1 MFNKMKIAPKLM
13 TAFGT
18 LLILTLTVGMVGYVG
33 MKKILSRVEVSQK
46 VTAMLHLLQEAQGAE
61 KGFALSGDSAQAEL
75 LRKRLAEMTALAEE
89 VERLP
94 AATQVKGEM
103 GKVRK
108 AAADYRGEFELYV
121 QSETLKSA
129 AMEEMKSSS
138 NVALRALTQVRED
151 QVEAVEDL
159 RDDQED
165 YHLWQYDQLMAE
177 RHGWVEATDRMLL
190 LFTDSRKFEKEFF
203 LSRDEKYLER
213 SRATMQGVQD
223 TADALIAGLED
234 EDSVTNLKSMKD
246 ALDQFT
252 SKYAEFVDQLAAQQ
266 ELIAQMQTQAQAT
279 VAACDAA
286 VKIQKSGM
294 LAMVRQATAA
304 LWVGVLVA
312 LVLGA
317 LLALRIALG
326 IQRPLA
332 KVVGMIG
339 ELEKGHLDTRLNL
352 DLGDEVG
359 MLARTMDDFAES
371 LQGEVVLPLERLA
384 NGDLDFEVHPRDDGD
399 SLRHALGKVRHDLN
413 ELIGQVQAVGDQIA
427 SGSTQV
433 ADSSQS
439 LSQGATEQASSLEEI
454 SASMNEMA
462 NRTKTNAENAGK
474 ANRNSDEARDSAQK
488 CNAQMG
494 QMVAAMED
502 MRRSGADISRIIKTI
517 DEIAFQTNLLAL
529 NAAVEAARAGQHGK
543 GFAVVAE
550 EVRNLAARS
559 ANAARETADL
569 IAGTV
574 AKTENGA
581 RLAEETARALGRIV
595 TQTTQVSELVNA
607 IATASSDQAL
617 GISEVNQGLSQ
628 IDQVTQMNTANA
640 EETAAAAEE
649 LSSMVAHL
657 KLMLGRFHLA
667 GSGGPTYALSASD
680 ESEENE
686 PMIALDSPPKE
697 DDDELWGM

>member
-13 TAFGT
+13 TAFGV
-18 LLILTLTVGMVGYVG
+18 LLILTLAVGMVGYVG
-33 MKKILSRVEVSQK
+33 MKKIIGRVEVSQK
-46 VTAMLHLLQEAQGAE
+46 VTGMLNLLQEAQGAE
-61 KGFALSGDSAQAEL
+61 KSFALNGDGAQAEL
-75 LRKRLAEMTALAEE
+75 VRKRLAEMTALAEE
-89 VERLP
+89 IERLP

-108 AAADYRGEFELYV
+108 AAADYRAEFDLYV
-121 QSETLKSA
+121 QSEALKNA

-159 RDDQED
+159 RDDQEE
-165 YHLWQYDQLMAE
+165 YHLWQYDQLMVE

-213 SRATMQGVQD
+213 SRVTMQGVQD
-223 TADALIAGLED
+223 TADTLIAGLED
-234 EDSVTNLKSMKD
+234 EESIANLQSMKA

-252 SKYAEFVDQLAAQQ
+252 AKYSEFVDQLAEQQ
-266 ELIAQMQTQAQAT
+266 ELIAQMQTQAEGT

-286 VKIQKSGM
+286 VKIQKAGM
-294 LAMVRQATAA
+294 LSLVTRSTTA
-304 LWVGVLVA
+304 LWIGVLVA

-326 IQRPLA
+326 IQRPLS

-352 DLGDEVG
+352 NLGDEVG

-413 ELIGQVQAVGDQIA
+413 ELIGQVQSVGDQIA

-474 ANRNSDEARDSAQK
+474 ANRNSEEARDSAQK

-494 QMVAAMED
+494 QMVAAMEE

-574 AKTENGA
+574 SKTENGV
-581 RLAEETARALGRIV
+581 RLADETARALGQIV
-595 TQTTQVSELVNA
+595 NQISEVSDLVGA

-667 GSGGPTYALSASD
+667 GSGDSGYALSAPAERD
-680 ESEENE
+680 ENE
-686 PMIALDSPPKE
+686 PMIALDSPPQE
-697 DDDELWGM
+697 DEDELWGM

>member
-1 MFNKMKIAPKLM
+1 MFNQMKIAPKLM
-13 TAFGT
+13 TAFGV
-18 LLILTLTVGMVGYVG
+18 LLLLTLVVGLVGYTG
-33 MKKILSRVEVSQK
+33 MKKIISRVEVSQR
-46 VTAMLHLLQEAQGAE
+46 VTAMLHQLQEAQGAE
-61 KGFALSGDSAQAEL
+61 KNFALTADPAQAEL
-75 LRKRLAEMTALAEE
+75 VRQGLAEMTALAEK
-89 VERLP
+89 VEAMP
-94 AATQVKGEM
+94 AAELVKGQM
-103 GKVRK
+103 GKVRE
-108 AAADYRGEFELYV
+108 AAREYQAEFDEYV
-121 QSETLKSA
+121 RSEALKSA

-138 NVALRALTQVRED
+138 NVALRALTLVRED

-165 YHLWQYDQLMAE
+165 YHLWQYDELLAE
-177 RHGWVEATDRMLL
+177 RYGWVEATDRMLL
-190 LFTDSRKFEKEFF
+190 LFTDARKFEKEFF
-203 LSRDEKYLER
+203 LSREARYLER
-213 SRATMQGVQD
+213 SQKTMQGVVD
-223 TADALIAGLED
+223 TADDLIGRLSD
-234 EDSVTNLKSMKD
+234 EDSIANLNDMKA
-246 ALDQFT
+246 ALAQFT
-252 SKYAEFVDQLAAQQ
+252 DKYAEFVRQLEEQR
-266 ELIAQMQTQAQAT
+266 ELIAQMKERAEAT
-279 VAACDAA
+279 IAACDEA
-286 VKIQKSGM
+286 VRIQKEGM
-294 LAMVRQATAA
+294 LALVAKSTTAVWAGLSGA
-304 LWVGVLVA
+304 LVIGVL
-312 LVLGA
+312 
-317 LLALRIALG
+317 LAVRIALG

-332 KVVGMIG
+332 KVVAMIG
-339 ELEKGHLDTRLNL
+339 ELEKGHLETRLNL
-352 DLGDEVG
+352 HLGDEVG
-359 MLARTMDDFAES
+359 ILARTMDNFADS
-371 LQGEVVLPLERLA
+371 LQQEVVLPLERLA
-384 NGDLDFEVHPRDDGD
+384 GGDLDFEVHPRDDGD
-399 SLRHALGKVRHDLN
+399 TLRHALGKVRNDLD

-474 ANRNSDEARDSAQK
+474 ANRNSDEARDSAVK
-488 CNAQMG
+488 CNAQMS
-494 QMVAAMED
+494 QMVAAMEE

-569 IAGTV
+569 ISGTV
-574 AKTENGA
+574 AKTENGV
-581 RLAEETARALGRIV
+581 RLADETARALGRIV
-595 TQTTQVSELVNA
+595 NQITEVSDLVGA

-640 EETAAAAEE
+640 EQTAAAAEE

-667 GSGGPTYALSASD
+667 GSGGSGYAPSGPE
-680 ESEENE
+680 ESEDE
-686 PMIALDSPPKE
+686 PMIALDAPPKE
-697 DDDELWGM
+697 DKDGLWGM

>member
-13 TAFGT
+13 TAFGV
-18 LLILTLTVGMVGYVG
+18 LLILTLAVGMVGYVG
-33 MKKILSRVEVSQK
+33 MKKIIGRVEVSQK
-46 VTAMLHLLQEAQGAE
+46 VTGMLNLLQEAQGAE
-61 KGFALSGDSAQAEL
+61 KSFALNGDGAQAEL
-75 LRKRLAEMTALAEE
+75 VRKRLAEMTALAEE
-89 VERLP
+89 IERLP

-108 AAADYRGEFELYV
+108 AAADYRAEFDLYV
-121 QSETLKSA
+121 QSEALKNA

-159 RDDQED
+159 RDDQEE
-165 YHLWQYDQLMAE
+165 YHLWQYDQLMVE

-213 SRATMQGVQD
+213 SRVTMQGVQD
-223 TADALIAGLED
+223 TADTLIAGLED
-234 EDSVTNLKSMKD
+234 EESIANLQSMKA

-252 SKYAEFVDQLAAQQ
+252 AKYSEFVDQLAEQQ
-266 ELIAQMQTQAQAT
+266 ELIAQMQTQAEGT

-286 VKIQKSGM
+286 VKIQKAGM
-294 LAMVRQATAA
+294 LSLVTRSTTA

-326 IQRPLA
+326 IQRPLS

-352 DLGDEVG
+352 NLGDEVG

-413 ELIGQVQAVGDQIA
+413 ELIGQVQSVGDQIA

-474 ANRNSDEARDSAQK
+474 ANRNSEEARDSAQK

-494 QMVAAMED
+494 QMVAAMEE

-574 AKTENGA
+574 SKTENGV
-581 RLAEETARALGRIV
+581 RLADETARALGQIV
-595 TQTTQVSELVNA
+595 NQISEVSDLVGA

-667 GSGGPTYALSASD
+667 GSGDSGYALSAPAERD
-680 ESEENE
+680 ENE
-686 PMIALDSPPKE
+686 PMIALDSPPQE
-697 DDDELWGM
+697 DEDELWGM

>member
-1 MFNKMKIAPKLM
+1 MFNRMKIAPKLM
-13 TAFGT
+13 MAFGV
-18 LLILTLTVGMVGYVG
+18 LLILTLVVGMVGYVG
-33 MKKILSRVEVSQK
+33 MKKIIGRVEVSQK
-46 VTAMLHLLQEAQGAE
+46 VTAMLHLLQAAQGAE
-61 KGFALSGDSAQAEL
+61 KSFALNGDTEQAEL
-75 LRKRLAEMTALAEE
+75 VRKRLAEMTALAES

-108 AAADYRGEFELYV
+108 AAADYLGEFERYV
-121 QSETLKSA
+121 QSEELKAA
-129 AMEEMKSSS
+129 AMEEMKTSS

-234 EDSVTNLKSMKD
+234 EESIANLQSMKA
-246 ALDQFT
+246 ALAQFT
-252 SKYAEFVDQLAAQQ
+252 AKYAEFVQQLAEQR
-266 ELIAQMQTQAQAT
+266 ELIAQMQTQAEAT
-279 VAACDAA
+279 VAACDEA
-286 VKIQKSGM
+286 VKIQKAGM
-294 LAMVRQATAA
+294 LSLVKRATTA

-352 DLGDEVG
+352 NLGDEVG

-413 ELIGQVQAVGDQIA
+413 ELIGQVQSVGDQIA

-474 ANRNSDEARDSAQK
+474 ANRNSEEARDSAQK

-494 QMVAAMED
+494 QMVAAMEE

-574 AKTENGA
+574 SKTENGV
-581 RLAEETARALGRIV
+581 RLADETARALGQIV
-595 TQTTQVSELVNA
+595 NQISEVSDLVGA

-667 GSGGPTYALSASD
+667 GSGGATYALNAPAERE
-680 ESEENE
+680 ESE
-686 PMIALDSPPKE
+686 PMIALDSPPQE
-697 DDDELWGM
+697 DEDELWGM

>member
-13 TAFGT
+13 TAFGV
-18 LLILTLTVGMVGYVG
+18 LLILTLAVGMVGYVG
-33 MKKILSRVEVSQK
+33 MKKIIGRVEVSQK
-46 VTAMLHLLQEAQGAE
+46 VTGMLNLLQEAQGAE
-61 KGFALSGDSAQAEL
+61 KSFALNGDGAQAEL
-75 LRKRLAEMTALAEE
+75 VRKRLAEMTALAEE
-89 VERLP
+89 IERLP

-108 AAADYRGEFELYV
+108 AAADYRAEFDLYV
-121 QSETLKSA
+121 QSEALKNA

-159 RDDQED
+159 RDDQEE
-165 YHLWQYDQLMAE
+165 YHLWQYDQLMVE

-213 SRATMQGVQD
+213 SRVTMQGVQD
-223 TADALIAGLED
+223 TADTLIAGLED
-234 EDSVTNLKSMKD
+234 EESIANLQSMKA

-252 SKYAEFVDQLAAQQ
+252 AKYSEFVDQLAEQQ
-266 ELIAQMQTQAQAT
+266 ELIAQMQTQAEGT

-286 VKIQKSGM
+286 VKIQKAGM
-294 LAMVRQATAA
+294 LSLVTRSTTA

-326 IQRPLA
+326 IQRPLS

-352 DLGDEVG
+352 NLGDEVG

-413 ELIGQVQAVGDQIA
+413 ELIGQVQSVGDQIA

-474 ANRNSDEARDSAQK
+474 ANRNSEEARDSAQK

-494 QMVAAMED
+494 QMVAAMEE

-574 AKTENGA
+574 SKTENGV
-581 RLAEETARALGRIV
+581 RLADETARALGQIV
-595 TQTTQVSELVNA
+595 NQISEVSDLVGA

-667 GSGGPTYALSASD
+667 GSGGLAYALNAPAERE
-680 ESEENE
+680 ESE
-686 PMIALDSPPKE
+686 PTIALDSPPQE
-697 DDDELWGM
+697 DEDELWGM

>member
-13 TAFGT
+13 TAFGV
-18 LLILTLTVGMVGYVG
+18 LLILTLAVGMVGYVG
-33 MKKILSRVEVSQK
+33 MKKIIGRVEVSQK
-46 VTAMLHLLQEAQGAE
+46 VTGMLNLLQEAQGAE
-61 KGFALSGDSAQAEL
+61 KSFALNGDGAQAEL
-75 LRKRLAEMTALAEE
+75 VRKRLAEMTALAEE
-89 VERLP
+89 IERLP

-108 AAADYRGEFELYV
+108 AAADYRAEFDLYV
-121 QSETLKSA
+121 QSEALKNA

-159 RDDQED
+159 RDDQEE
-165 YHLWQYDQLMAE
+165 YHLWQYDQLMVE

-213 SRATMQGVQD
+213 SRVTMQGVQD
-223 TADALIAGLED
+223 TADTLIAGLED
-234 EDSVTNLKSMKD
+234 EESIANLQSMKA

-252 SKYAEFVDQLAAQQ
+252 AKYSEFVDQLAEQQ
-266 ELIAQMQTQAQAT
+266 ELIAQMQTQAEGT

-286 VKIQKSGM
+286 VKIQKAGM
-294 LAMVRQATAA
+294 LSLVTRSTTA

-326 IQRPLA
+326 IQRPLS

-352 DLGDEVG
+352 NLGDEVG

-413 ELIGQVQAVGDQIA
+413 ELIGQVQSVGDQIA

-474 ANRNSDEARDSAQK
+474 ANRNSEEARDSAQK

-494 QMVAAMED
+494 QMVAAMEE

-574 AKTENGA
+574 SKTENGV
-581 RLAEETARALGRIV
+581 RLADETARALGQIV
-595 TQTTQVSELVNA
+595 NQISEVSDLVGA

-617 GISEVNQGLSQ
+617 GISEVNHGRPPQADARPLPSRRQRRSGLRPERSGRERRKRTDDRARFPATRGRGRTLGNV
-628 IDQVTQMNTANA
+628 ILAN
-640 EETAAAAEE
+640 
-649 LSSMVAHL
+649 
-657 KLMLGRFHLA
+657 
-667 GSGGPTYALSASD
+667 
-680 ESEENE
+680 
-686 PMIALDSPPKE
+686 
-697 DDDELWGM
+697 